1 MTEQTRTCRGCG
13 WEGPPDARFCGQCG
27 STLSSPVKRVSRP
40 NRAFRLAFFWTGG
53 LITAVSLLSS
63 AFAAIDTSTGFFGA
77 TAFWWL
83 LAVLIWVLSLVAV
96 PIVLFTLGGRVAAG
110 VLAGIGVGTVALA
123 VTCFANLALGF

>member
-1 MTEQTRTCRGCG
+1 MGGASGREVLRPVRLDAQQPGEASEQAEQGI
-13 WEGPPDARFCGQCG
+13 
-27 STLSSPVKRVSRP
+27 
-40 NRAFRLAFFWTGG
+40 RLAFFWTGG

-110 VLAGIGVGTVALA
+110 VLAGIGVGTAALA
-123 VTCFANLALGF
+123 VTCFANLAFGF